1 MIIKQIKL
9 TLLFVFGLVFLA
21 QAQQTV
27 PATGGDAS
35 GSGGSASYTVGQ
47 LVYTTNI
54 GANNSLAQGVQQVYE
69 ISTLGVD
76 DLNEVQLEYLVYP
89 NPTIDKLTLKIQN
102 FNNDD
107 LSYQIY
113 DINGRILKMDK
124 LMNNTTSI
132 SMMHLPSAIYFL
144 RVISGQQP
152 IKTFKIIKN

>member
-9 TLLFVFGLVFLA
+9 TILFVLGLVFLV
-21 QAQQTV
+21 QAQQTI
-27 PATGGDAS
+27 PAAGHDIS
-35 GSGGSASYTVGQ
+35 GSGGSVSYTIGQ

-76 DLNEVQLEYLVYP
+76 DFNEIKLDYLVYP

-102 FNNDD
+102 FNNED

-113 DINGRILKMDK
+113 DINGRILKMEK
-124 LMNNTTSI
+124 LMNNATSI
-132 SMMHLPSAIYFL
+132 SMRYFPSAIYFL
-144 RVISGQQP
+144 RVSSGQQP
-152 IKTFKIIKN
+152 LKTFKIMKN